1 MGASRPAWDDLG
13 PSESP
18 QLYIYRGVRRVDF
31 ERPAKPV
38 LVATPLPPMILRV
51 RWVPIWMAFIALR
64 WASFELAPDPE
75 PRSRAGDLPFPI
87 DQTSRL

>member
-1 MGASRPAWDDLG
+1 MGASGPAWGVLG

-31 ERPAKPV
+31 ERPAQPV
-38 LVATPLPPMILRV
+38 LVATPLPPVIPRV
-51 RWVPIWMAFIALR
+51 RWASIWRALIALR
-64 WASFELAPDPE
+64 WASSELAPDQE
-75 PRSRAGDLPFPI
+75 PRSSTRDLSYPI